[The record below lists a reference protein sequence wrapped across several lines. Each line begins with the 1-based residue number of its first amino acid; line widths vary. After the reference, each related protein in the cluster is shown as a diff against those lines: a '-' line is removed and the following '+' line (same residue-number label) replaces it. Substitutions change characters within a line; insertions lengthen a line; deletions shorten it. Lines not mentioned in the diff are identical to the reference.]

1 MVVMYIF
8 DTELD
13 CCKPMAARSSEFWLM
28 IKSQV
33 ALGSLTKLA

>member
-1 MVVMYIF
+1 MVVMYIS
-8 DTELD
+8 DIELG
-13 CCKPMAARSSEFWLM
+13 CCRTMAAFSSKFWLM